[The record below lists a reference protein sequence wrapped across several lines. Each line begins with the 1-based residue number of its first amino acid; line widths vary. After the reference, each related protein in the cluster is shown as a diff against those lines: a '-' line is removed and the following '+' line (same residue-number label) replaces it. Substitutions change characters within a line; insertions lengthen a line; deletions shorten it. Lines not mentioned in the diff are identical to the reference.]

1 MLFLLESGNVHINTN
16 LISEIR
22 CEKISLGYYRYTIV
36 MNNTNEYEI
45 PENQALYL
53 IRSMR

>member
-1 MLFLLESGNVHINTN
+1 MLFLLESANVHINTN

-22 CEKISLGYYRYTIV
+22 CEKISLGHYRYTIV